1 MAGVEHRLQPLR
13 VVGVRR
19 ERAVLDGF
27 RHLRRALDVEL
38 AGLPFEILLAASEKM
53 RRDFL
58 CLVADL
64 ARGERAGRARGR
76 RRAARLGPAAVP
88 RGVGVALL
96 PLHVRGADAEPL
108 PHAPPVGLLL
118 PPGPALRSNATG
130 PPPRLV

>member
-76 RRAARLGPAAVP
+76 RRAARVGPEAVG
-88 RGVGVALL
+88 RRVGFA
-96 PLHVRGADAEPL
+96 PL
-108 PHAPPVGLLL
+108 PPSLRPGNAQLLDAPLPQRPL
-118 PPGPALRSNATG
+118 PPL
-130 PPPRLV
+130 PPPLTSKPPTPPP